1 MKKAKRGIAG
11 LLSMALVLGCLGSL
25 PASAENTSSCIS
37 TIDENGVIHTK
48 IGAETNITLA
58 TYAPDYKDIREEK
71 PEYSEWIISIP
82 TSDND
87 EAVKDYCEKQGY
99 YISPLQYNIDSDT
112 RVLMVN
118 GYLQGDT
125 HIEFTKEECEST
137 AADILQKKLAE
148 EVTIGTFCSAVS
160 YDMIKTSGTVA
171 VYADK
176 NLTEDDFA
184 WLDTSTATLE
194 IEGNVGRIT
203 QHDLPLTAEEQWKIQ
218 YQLLLNALEKTDGAT
233 GVWYSPYMYNLLAQF
248 HVHDPK
254 TYTVHPTGDI
264 DNNETVDTSDI
275 FDVMYYVARKGAGIE
290 DVSFTDGNAVEEA
303 AVFAAADIDG
313 NGKLDSTDVYYM
325 MKYCAEKGAGLNP
338 SWGD

>member
-1 MKKAKRGIAG
+1 MIFMKKAKRGIAG

-137 AADILQKKLAE
+137 AADILQK
-148 EVTIGTFCSAVS
+148 
-160 YDMIKTSGTVA
+160 
-171 VYADK
+171 
-176 NLTEDDFA
+176 N
-184 WLDTSTATLE
+184 WL
-194 IEGNVGRIT
+194 
-203 QHDLPLTAEEQWKIQ
+203 K
-218 YQLLLNALEKTDGAT
+218 K
-233 GVWYSPYMYNLLAQF
+233 
-248 HVHDPK
+248 
-254 TYTVHPTGDI
+254 
-264 DNNETVDTSDI
+264 
-275 FDVMYYVARKGAGIE
+275 
-290 DVSFTDGNAVEEA
+290 
-303 AVFAAADIDG
+303 
-313 NGKLDSTDVYYM
+313 
-325 MKYCAEKGAGLNP
+325 
-338 SWGD
+338 